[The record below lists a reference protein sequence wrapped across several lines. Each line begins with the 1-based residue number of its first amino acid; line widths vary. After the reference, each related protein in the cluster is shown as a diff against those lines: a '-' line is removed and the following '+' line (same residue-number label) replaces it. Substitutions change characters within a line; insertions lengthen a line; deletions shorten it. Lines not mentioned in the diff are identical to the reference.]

1 MTTKVFTD
9 RSRIIESQRCLRRRW
24 LAYHEGGLGLRSASQ
39 PLPLA
44 VGSSVHAGLASLLLG
59 GSEEDAVACA
69 LADFAQYTPAL
80 ELDSGESAPLTD
92 AAKQAEGNDELMDMV
107 QAGTGKFNRYLVQ
120 EQTSLVEA
128 LVRAYARRRLRPLL
142 EQYEVLEVEREG
154 SWLLHED
161 VHGEPVEESHETYN
175 PETGLTSSPI
185 MKWVVDRELYFM
197 SRPDALLLDRQ
208 SRHLF
213 ILSFKTTGGW
223 DVRKARDIEHDMQ
236 GLSEGIEIERR
247 LGEWHSR
254 IVNEIPPWTKPGQDP
269 KLPGCTQAMFDYLRD
284 LPAPPRIL
292 GIRYEFLLKG
302 DRRSD
307 KELQQEIGLDVRAQR
322 SHLIRGY
329 LNKGMTAG
337 DAQWNWSFQY
347 LKEGGEASRLYA
359 KNWPSAPVWE
369 HMTIKEWIDKLDAT
383 AELVVADADASG
395 MSVQQAG
402 WSSPAQATGTTATHP
417 LDDAFIPPIIVY
429 RSEDDLRDLV
439 EQMEASE
446 VRIAEGAAAVNAA
459 SDDGEKRHLLN
470 IHFPMSRHSCE
481 YPSQCPFTKI
491 CFGSEE
497 LRRDPMGSGLFVPRA
512 PNHPQEV
519 GE

>member
-1 MTTKVFTD
+1 MTIKVWTD
-9 RSRIIESQRCLRRRW
+9 RSRYITAERCKRRRW
-24 LAYHEGGLGLRSASQ
+24 YEYHEGGMGIRSASQ

-44 VGSSVHAGLASLLLG
+44 VGGAVHAGLASLLLG
-59 GSEEDAVACA
+59 ASEEDAVACA
-69 LADFAQYTPAL
+69 LAEFAQYTPAL
-80 ELDSGESAPLTD
+80 ELDSGEQATFTPPAAGEDPALADMLVASKGRFD
-92 AAKQAEGNDELMDMV
+92 A
-107 QAGTGKFNRYLVQ
+107 YLVA
-120 EQTSLVEA
+120 EQTALVEA

-154 SWLLHED
+154 QWTLWDGKGED
-161 VHGEPVEESHETYN
+161 DMGKYQKNYS
-175 PETGLTSSPI
+175 L
-185 MKWVVDRELYFM
+185 WFM

-236 GLSEGIEIERR
+236 GLSEGIEVERR
-247 LGEWHSR
+247 LAEWWHEAR
-254 IVNEIPPWTKPGQDP
+254 DTIR
-269 KLPGCTQAMFDYLRD
+269 LPGPWAKEKGMSMEMWNYLTDCT
-284 LPAPPRIL
+284 APPRIL

-446 VRIAEGAAAVNAA
+446 VRIADGAAAVNAA

-470 IHFPMSRHSCE
+470 VHFPMSRHSCE
-481 YPSQCPFTKI
+481 YPSQCPFAKV

-497 LRRDPMGSGLFVPRA
+497 LRRDPMASGMFVPRE